1 MSIFDSFPLMN
12 AYSVNLDW
20 MLKEMKTLSD
30 NMESFMAVN
39 AITYRG
45 VWNIATSYPAYSLV
59 VYDDYAYISVKPVP
73 SGTDISD
80 REYWQIAAPL
90 APPVMGRYSTLTAL
104 KADQMIRA
112 GSVYVTSGCMRDN
125 DGGGSIYWASENR
138 IFNDIRTVEADN
150 GIFLTNITGT
160 NNVMC
165 YGADNTGA
173 ADCYSIVNQVQSV
186 FGSVFFPSGTY
197 KLQSIVTNP
206 AGWSAENCV
215 FKFTDSNGF
224 IITDPDIDLDFL
236 AGCRVESAGNCLEID
251 LDFTHL
257 VRPFRPV
264 HDCAFYGSVSLKG
277 VREMSFHNNQIMV
290 ASGKNA
296 LYVDST
302 INLEISGCQLGT
314 QTDGQGAVGIAGLQ
328 TLHVQNEG
336 LTITS
341 TTIINFENGV
351 VLGRSLQTVID
362 SCIIDQCGKTA
373 VKMKDAFSCALT
385 NSYIMARSGTVCEMV
400 AATAGGA
407 WDAKISNCRFVG
419 TGIGLDMYGNA
430 DGIYYTRCII
440 SACAFEG
447 CTAEIKLNRVGQTV
461 VEKCT
466 IDHSIVD
473 DGGNYNTFTLN
484 NFNTGATLT
493 GTSGNKQIFN
503 NQGLLTENS
512 GAIVLTGNSQVVSH
526 GLMAAP
532 SVILVSPVNNQYG
545 TPWVTDIGPTTFT
558 IHVAAAPTQV
568 CWSAKVK

>member
-1 MSIFDSFPLMN
+1 MSFFEGFPWSDKQSL
-12 AYSVNLDW
+12 NLDW
-20 MLKEMKTLSD
+20 LLCQMKTLKNELD
-30 NMESFMAVN
+30 SFMAVN
-39 AITYRG
+39 AITFRG
-45 VWNIATSYPAYSLV
+45 SWNIATSYPAYSAV
-59 VYDDYAYISVKPVP
+59 VYEDYAYISIKPVP
-73 SGTDISD
+73 AGIDISD
-80 REYWQIAAPL
+80 RDYWQIAAPL
-90 APPVMGRYSTLTAL
+90 APPAMGRYATLSAL
-104 KADQMIRA
+104 KADQLIGA
-112 GSVYVTSGCMRDN
+112 GSVYVTSGCLRDN
-125 DGGGSIYWASENR
+125 DGGGSMYWASENR
-138 IFNDIRTVEADN
+138 IFSDLRTVEADN

-160 NNVMC
+160 DNVVC

-206 AGWSAENCV
+206 KGWSAENCI
-215 FKFTDSNGF
+215 FQFTDSNGF
-224 IITDPDIDLDFL
+224 IVTDTEIDLDFL

-251 LDFTHL
+251 LDFTHF

-314 QTDGQGAVGIAGLQ
+314 QTDDQGAVGITGLH

-341 TTIINFENGV
+341 TTIINFENGIM
-351 VLGRSLQTVID
+351 LGRSLQTVID

-373 VKMKDAFSCALT
+373 VKMQDAFSCAIT
-385 NSYIMARSGTVCEMV
+385 NSYIMSRSGTVCEM
-400 AATAGGA
+400 AAVMAGGA
-407 WDAKISNCRFVG
+407 WDAKLSNCRFVG
-419 TGIGLDMYGNA
+419 TALGLDMRGDV
-430 DGIYYTRCII
+430 DGIFYTRCII

-447 CTAEIKLNRVGQTV
+447 CTAEIKLDRVGQTV

-473 DGGNYNTFTLN
+473 NNGNYNTFTLN
-484 NFNTGATLT
+484 NFNTGATLI
-493 GTSGNKQIFN
+493 GSSGNMHIFN

-512 GAIVLTGNSQVVSH
+512 GSVVLSENKQVVNH
-526 GLMAAP
+526 GLYAVP
-532 SVILVSPVNNQYG
+532 TVVLVSPVNNQYG
-545 TPWVTDIGPTTFT
+545 TPWVTDINATSFT
-558 IHVAAAPTQV
+558 INVAQTPTQV
-568 CWSAKVK
+568 CWSAKV

>member
-1 MSIFDSFPLMN
+1 MSFFEGFPWSDKQSL
-12 AYSVNLDW
+12 NLDW
-20 MLKEMKTLSD
+20 LLCQMKTLKNELD
-30 NMESFMAVN
+30 SFMAVN
-39 AITYRG
+39 AITFRG
-45 VWNIATSYPAYSLV
+45 SWNIATSYPAYSAV
-59 VYDDYAYISVKPVP
+59 VYEDYAYISVKPVP
-73 SGTDISD
+73 AGIDISD
-80 REYWQIAAPL
+80 RDYWQIAAPL
-90 APPVMGRYSTLTAL
+90 APPAMGRYATLSAL
-104 KADQMIRA
+104 KADQLIGA
-112 GSVYVTSGCMRDN
+112 GSVYVTSGCLRDN
-125 DGGGSIYWASENR
+125 DGGGSMYWASENR
-138 IFNDIRTVEADN
+138 IFSDLRTVEADN

-160 NNVMC
+160 DNVVC

-206 AGWSAENCV
+206 KGWSAENCI
-215 FKFTDSNGF
+215 FQFTDSNGF
-224 IITDPDIDLDFL
+224 IVTDPDIDLEFL

-251 LDFTHL
+251 LDFTHF

-314 QTDGQGAVGIAGLQ
+314 QTDDQGAVGITGLQ

-351 VLGRSLQTVID
+351 VMGRSLQTVID

-373 VKMKDAFSCALT
+373 VKMQDAFSCAIT
-385 NSYIMARSGTVCEMV
+385 NSYIMARSATACEMI
-400 AATAGGA
+400 AALESGA
-407 WDAKISNCRFVG
+407 WDAKLTNCRFVG
-419 TGIGLDMYGNA
+419 TALGLDMRGDA

-447 CTAEIKLNRVGQTV
+447 CTAEIVLDRVGQTV

-473 DGGNYNTFTLN
+473 NNGNFNTFTLN
-484 NFNTGATLT
+484 NFNVGATLT
-493 GTSGNKQIFN
+493 GTSGNRLIFN

-512 GAIVLTGNSQVVSH
+512 GSVVLSTNSQVVNH
-526 GLMAAP
+526 GLNAAP
-532 SVILVSPVNNQYG
+532 TVVLVSPVNNQYG
-545 TPWVTDIGPTTFT
+545 TPWVTDINATSFT
-558 IHVAAAPTQV
+558 INVAQTPTQV
-568 CWSAKVK
+568 CWSAKV